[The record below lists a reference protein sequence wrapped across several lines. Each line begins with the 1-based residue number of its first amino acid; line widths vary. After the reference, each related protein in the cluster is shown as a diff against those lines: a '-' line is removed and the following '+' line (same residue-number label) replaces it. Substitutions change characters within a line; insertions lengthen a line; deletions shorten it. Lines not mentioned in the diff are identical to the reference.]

1 MQEVKIQVLMD
12 RCIKY
17 FEDHCYTENRISVY
31 KCLWRK
37 GIVHYMSA
45 HDIENYSPSIGEE
58 FLSTCHHYGEIRHQ
72 EREMIRSIQVLDD
85 MLSLGLIRKR
95 CFTPVF
101 HTLDGKIGM
110 EMEKLLDP
118 DDLSVFALALAGA
131 AQGQQ
136 WHGQLRWQNDHS
148 STTTSQVTITPIRD
162 AEGTHR
168 HFLMQHTP

>member
-58 FLSTCHHYGEIRHQ
+58 FLSTCHHYGEIHNQ
-72 EREMIRSIQVLDD
+72 EREKIRSIQVFDD
-85 MLSLGLIRKR
+85 MLSLCLIR
-95 CFTPVF
+95 
-101 HTLDGKIGM
+101 
-110 EMEKLLDP
+110 
-118 DDLSVFALALAGA
+118 
-131 AQGQQ
+131 
-136 WHGQLRWQNDHS
+136 
-148 STTTSQVTITPIRD
+148 
-162 AEGTHR
+162 
-168 HFLMQHTP
+168 